1 MVFLPKKKIKKLRNT
16 KIKTKISG
24 LNKKSLSFKAS
35 FYLLLLLLPT
45 PQIFCNNSN
54 AERKEKIKI

>member
-45 PQIFCNNSN
+45 PPNILQ
-54 AERKEKIKI
+54 